1 MPLSAHEFSD
11 EALAKLLRALRAR
24 SASHPDSPGL
34 IASFPV
40 VNADGMA
47 AACGELRRRG
57 HAISRV
63 SVPSKVPGRDHIGWS
78 VGVPDEQLPQTRYR
92 NA

>member
-1 MPLSAHEFSD
+1 MPRNPHEFSD
-11 EALAKLLRALRAR
+11 ETLSKLLRALRAR
-24 SASHPDSPGL
+24 SASHPESPGL
-34 IASFPV
+34 IASFPAV
-40 VNADGMA
+40 SADGMA

-78 VGVPDEQLPQTRYR
+78 VGVPDE
-92 NA
+92 

>member
-1 MPLSAHEFSD
+1 MPRNPHEFSD
-11 EALAKLLRALRAR
+11 EALSKLLRALRAR
-24 SASHPDSPGL
+24 SASHPESPGL
-34 IASFPV
+34 IASFPAV
-40 VNADGMA
+40 SADGMA

-78 VGVPDEQLPQTRYR
+78 VGVPDEALPHTRYR
-92 NA
+92 NV